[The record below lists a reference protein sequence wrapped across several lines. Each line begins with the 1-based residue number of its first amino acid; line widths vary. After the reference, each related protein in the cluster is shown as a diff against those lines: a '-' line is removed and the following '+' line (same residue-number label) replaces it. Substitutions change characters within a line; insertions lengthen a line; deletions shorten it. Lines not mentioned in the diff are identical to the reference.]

1 MSFAMAVYS
10 YAAQVPLDQP
20 RMQGQLTEGF
30 VVEERSPAQ
39 VFALVIGLTLVVA
52 GIAGFFY
59 NASFDTGDELSRD
72 ALIGILDINGWH
84 NVLHI
89 VTGVIGLALAG
100 SYDGARLFALVGG
113 AVYILVAVAG
123 FIAGN
128 GSELIGL
135 IPVNTEDN
143 FLHLLIG
150 IAGLGA
156 GFATPTVE
164 PPSLATT

>member
-1 MSFAMAVYS
+1 M
-10 YAAQVPLDQP
+10 
-20 RMQGQLTEGF
+20 
-30 VVEERSPAQ
+30 EERSPAQ

-59 NASFDTGDELSRD
+59 NASFDTGDDLPRD

-89 VTGVIGLALAG
+89 ATGVIGLALAG
-100 SYDGARLFALVGG
+100 SYDSARLFAIVVGG
-113 AVYILVAVAG
+113 AYIVVAVAG
-123 FIAGN
+123 FITGN
-128 GSELIGL
+128 GGVLVGL
-135 IPVNTEDN
+135 IPINTEDN

-156 GFATPTVE
+156 GFATPAVE
-164 PPSLATT
+164 PPSVATS